1 MLVADVDWDKELIQS
16 EDVTIWYLSTPSVDV
31 AVVESSLV
39 EIVVG
44 CIDELS
50 HEEGGETV
58 ARSGVGD
65 IGLKPIPGEQEG
77 DVSMDDFIIEP
88 GAWA

>member
-1 MLVADVDWDKELIQS
+1 MLVADVDWDKQLIQS
-16 EDVTIWYLSTPSVDV
+16 EDVTIWYLSTPSADI
-31 AVVESSLV
+31 AVVESTLV

-50 HEEGGETV
+50 HEEGGRAV

-65 IGLKPIPGEQEG
+65 IGLKPILGN
-77 DVSMDDFIIEP
+77 
-88 GAWA
+88 